1 MPRIIGPITK
11 WPALAD
17 SITDASLP
25 PIIPVVT
32 TVLLTFFNII
42 GY

>member
-1 MPRIIGPITK
+1 MPRIIGPMTK
-11 WPALAD
+11 WPVLAD
-17 SITDASLP
+17 SITDASPP